1 MNKYDTYI
9 RIKVNLGKEGE
20 NSKYKILILE
30 IY

>member
-9 RIKVNLGKEGE
+9 RIKVNLRKEGE